1 MSQVEHVADVGL
13 EVDHPPGC
21 LDQRQLG
28 LRGLAAEDDL
38 QLFLDLHHL
47 IPVHQV
53 TSQLKDK

>member
-13 EVDHPPGC
+13 EVHHPLGH
-21 LDQRQLG
+21 LDQRPLG

>member
-1 MSQVEHVADVGL
+1 MEHVADVGL
-13 EVDHPPGC
+13 EVDHPLGH
-21 LDQRQLG
+21 LDQGQLG

-53 TSQLKDK
+53 TSQLKYK

>member
-1 MSQVEHVADVGL
+1 MEHVADVGL

>member
-1 MSQVEHVADVGL
+1 MEHVADVGL
-13 EVDHPPGC
+13 EVDVDPLGH
-21 LDQRQLG
+21 LDQQPLG

-47 IPVHQV
+47 IPVQQV